1 MAEGTLRLKAPD
13 TFSEA
18 RPAGPFPAEFILRG
32 GSVLDASGRRRA
44 DVAVRDGRI
53 VAVAAELSGA
63 GSGVAVLDAGGC
75 VIVPGLVDL
84 NCGLGQPGRE
94 EAETVHS
101 AARAA
106 ALGGYTTLVARADTD
121 PVVDSAAMVRE
132 IHALASGACARV
144 LPSAT
149 VTVGAAGDALVPMFE
164 LAALG
169 VRLFCDDGVGLH
181 DARLLRRA
189 LEYGAGCGAVIGSFA
204 QDRSLAAGGH
214 LHEGEWSS
222 RLGLAGVPPEAE
234 EIVVMR
240 DLALAR
246 LTGAALHFRTLST
259 AASWAMVAS
268 ARRGGLRVSA
278 EVSLA
283 HLLLTDAACA
293 TFDPA
298 TKTSPP
304 LRPEAD
310 RRALVSALASGE
322 VDALVSDHT
331 PHSAQDKDV
340 PFDEAKAGASS
351 LEWVLALALSEL
363 TLGEGT
369 GDHEPV
375 GLAQLIAS
383 LAWRP
388 AQVLTG
394 NRDHHPTPPGG
405 GGLIEPGAVAD
416 LAVIDPTA
424 TWMLDPA
431 KGASRSR
438 TSPFKGRTLRGR
450 VRHTILAGEPVVID
464 ATLQR

>member
-1 MAEGTLRLKAPD
+1 MVEGSARTTSSRGVSAPV
-13 TFSEA
+13 
-18 RPAGPFPAEFILRG
+18 GPFPSEFVLRG
-32 GSVLDASGRRRA
+32 GSVLDATGRRRA

-53 VAVAAELSGA
+53 AAVAADLPGSGA
-63 GSGVAVLDAGGC
+63 TVVDASGCL
-75 VIVPGLVDL
+75 IVPGLVDL

-132 IHALASGACARV
+132 IHALARGACARV

-222 RLGLAGVPPEAE
+222 RLGLAGIPPEAE

-268 ARRGGLRVSA
+268 ARRSGLRVSG
-278 EVSLA
+278 EVSVA

-293 TFDPA
+293 NFDPA

-304 LRPEAD
+304 LRTETD
-310 RRALVSALASGE
+310 RRALVSALAAGDI
-322 VDALVSDHT
+322 DALVSDHT
-331 PHSAQDKDV
+331 PHSAEDKDV

-363 TLGEGT
+363 TLGEGQ
-369 GDHEPV
+369 GDNEPV

-383 LAWRP
+383 LSWRP
-388 AQVLTG
+388 TEVLLG
-394 NRDHHPTPPGG
+394 NLGPVQSVPAAGG
-405 GGLIEPGAVAD
+405 GRIETGAVAD

-424 TWMLDPA
+424 TWILDPA
-431 KGASRSR
+431 RGASRSR
-438 TSPFKGRTLRGR
+438 TSPFRGRTLRGR
-450 VRHTILAGEPVVID
+450 VRHTILAGEPVV
-464 ATLQR
+464 L